1 MSAQFEHE
9 HWFFDHED
17 PRYLICDCGQYAVR
31 TRNNAGERIFR
42 LIDPPRPVLQVTVTD
57 LSDCPARMIL
67 HPKDS
72 YTFFSTSLPSS
83 WSLLSL

>member
-42 LIDPPRPVLQVTVTD
+42 LIAPPRPVLQVTVTD
-57 LSDCPARMIL
+57 LSDCPARAQASAGL
-67 HPKDS
+67 DVREVAV
-72 YTFFSTSLPSS
+72 
-83 WSLLSL
+83 